1 MELDVYAQQRAAV
14 RERRVEEANTYDAYL
29 DNFKV

>member
-14 RERRVEEANTYDAYL
+14 RERRVEEANTYDEYL
-29 DNFKV
+29 VDIKV